1 MSPQTSAISASPGA
15 ASAPGARRL
24 PGRFWL
30 LTCTH
35 GVNDM
40 YGSAVPAILPFLVA
54 ERNYSYAAATGITVA
69 ATALS
74 SVVQPL
80 FGHLADRRP
89 MGWLISVGMLVAG
102 LGVGLSGLVDSYAL
116 TWLAIAVSGI
126 GLAAY
131 HPAGA
136 QAARRMSGGS
146 SHVIGIFQMGGS
158 AGGAV
163 APLLVAATLGA
174 TGVAGTWLLALP
186 AIAMFAVYRVA
197 SARSAA
203 RETAMSPTAVAAL
216 AAPGATAPGAT
227 APGATAPGATAP
239 GAPATGRDDWHAFRR
254 LSAVV
259 VCWSIPYVGVSSFVA
274 LFAIDRFGVSETAG
288 SVALTAFV
296 VCGALGTLA
305 GGWLADRHGRLRVVR
320 GGYALALPAAVAL
333 VAAPAFPVLLAATAL
348 TGFALFLPFAAQV
361 TLGQDYLPD
370 RIATASGV
378 TLGLALSVGGL
389 LAPVFGVIADARGL
403 TATLAAL
410 LAFVAVAGGASLLL
424 REPRR

>member
-1 MSPQTSAISASPGA
+1 MSPQTSAVIA
-15 ASAPGARRL
+15 ARPTGRRRL

-35 GVNDM
+35 GVNDL

-146 SHVIGIFQMGGS
+146 SHVVGIFQMGGS

-186 AIAMFAVYRVA
+186 AVAMFAVYRLA
-197 SARSAA
+197 ATRSAA
-203 RETAMSPTAVAAL
+203 APGEVPAAPAGALAETAAGAARADAG
-216 AAPGATAPGAT
+216 AAPEAGAGA
-227 APGATAPGATAP
+227 ATRSG
-239 GAPATGRDDWHAFRR
+239 GRDDWRAFAR

-259 VCWSIPYVGVSSFVA
+259 VCWSIPYVGVTSFVA
-274 LFAIDRFGVSETAG
+274 LYAIDRFGVSETTG
-288 SVALTAFV
+288 SIALTSFV

-305 GGWLADRHGRLRVVR
+305 GGWLADRLGRLRVVR

-333 VAAPAFPVLLAATAL
+333 VAAPALPVLLAAAAL
-348 TGFALFLPFAAQV
+348 LGFMLFLPFAAQV

-370 RIATASGV
+370 RVATASGV

-403 TATLAAL
+403 AATLAAL
-410 LAFVAVAGGASLLL
+410 LAFVAVACGASLLL
-424 REPRR
+424 SEPRAS